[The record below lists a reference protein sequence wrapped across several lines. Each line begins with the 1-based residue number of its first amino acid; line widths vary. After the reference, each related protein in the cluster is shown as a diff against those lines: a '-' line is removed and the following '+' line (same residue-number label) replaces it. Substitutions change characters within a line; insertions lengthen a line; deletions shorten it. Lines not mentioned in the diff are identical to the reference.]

1 MRNNITEIPKIDYI
15 GKIVIEANNPK
26 KLADWYTNKFGLNV
40 NLEISGEF
48 HTTVS
53 NNNMRLYIEIIPNK
67 EKLKNKSNI
76 ELNFH
81 VTNFKEYL
89 HNLKLKHIVP
99 YKTLFNYEGEYA
111 YFKDPENN
119 KIAIQGTLN

>member
-1 MRNNITEIPKIDYI
+1 MKNNKTEIPKIDYI
-15 GKIVIEANNPK
+15 GKIVIEAINPR
-26 KLADWYTNKFGLNV
+26 KLANWYTNKFGINI
-40 NLEISGEF
+40 NLEINGEF
-48 HTTVS
+48 HTIIS
-53 NNNMRLYIEIIPNK
+53 NNNMRLYIEIIPST

-89 HNLKLKHIVP
+89 HNLKLKHIIP